1 MKLSMI
7 LQVAYDYRHSKRY
20 GLRAYTLHDGKK
32 HPFALIC
39 PGGGYEMVCSF
50 IEGVPYAKALN
61 RLGYS
66 AFVLYYRCGKKAKQP
81 APLDDLARA
90 VRDILSRAEELD
102 LDTEGYSVWGS
113 SAGGHLAATFGT
125 EKLGY
130 AHDGLPKPAAL
141 VLTYPVVTMEQECVH
156 VRSRRGLLGERRMR
170 DALMRDSL
178 SLEKHVKADT
188 PPVFLLNCVD
198 DPIVDYR
205 NSNLLDSALTANKVP
220 HLFVQYKIG
229 GHGFGADP
237 EKFSEETKQW
247 QATFLQWFYDLILKK
262 NDE

>member
-7 LQVAYDYRHSKRY
+7 LQIAYDYRHSKKY

-39 PGGGYEMVCSF
+39 PGGGYGMVCSF

-141 VLTYPVVTMEQECVH
+141 VLTYPVVTMEDYTHEG
-156 VRSRRGLLGERRMR
+156 SRKNLLGEAPSQEMISLYSVEQNVTPNYPPTFLWCG
-170 DALMRDSL
+170 DADQLVDPKNSREL
-178 SLEKHVKADT
+178 AKALEKNGIPFK
-188 PPVFLLNCVD
+188 
-198 DPIVDYR
+198 
-205 NSNLLDSALTANKVP
+205 
-220 HLFVQYKIG
+220 FVEYPG
-229 GHGFGADP
+229 VGHGVGLGTGLACEAWFDEAVKFW
-237 EKFSEETKQW
+237 EKQREK
-247 QATFLQWFYDLILKK
+247 
-262 NDE
+262 